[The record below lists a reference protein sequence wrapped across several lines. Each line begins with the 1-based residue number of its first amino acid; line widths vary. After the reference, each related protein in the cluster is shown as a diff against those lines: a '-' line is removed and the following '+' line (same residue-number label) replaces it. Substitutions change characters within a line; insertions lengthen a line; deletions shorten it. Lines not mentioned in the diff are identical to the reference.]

1 VLFAPQAALLQ
12 WDVPTIEGADMYTLY
27 YSPGTASLAV
37 HLALIELGVPHRLER
52 VDLDGKQQK
61 SAEYL
66 RLNPNGVVPTL
77 VVEGRAMY
85 ECAAL
90 LLYLA
95 ERHTVAGLAPA
106 DGTREREPY
115 LQWILHFAN
124 TVQPAFRAWFYPN
137 EPAGEANAEAARAS
151 ARTRV
156 ESCFDRLE
164 AHLAEHGPY
173 VAGAHYSVADM
184 LGVMLMRW
192 SRNMPRPATAWPH
205 CRALA
210 ERVKSRPAWAT
221 LYEREGLTEGA

>member
-1 VLFAPQAALLQ
+1 MV
-12 WDVPTIEGADMYTLY
+12 TLY
-27 YSPGTASLAV
+27 YSPGAASFAV
-37 HLALIELGVPHRLER
+37 HLALIELGVAHRLER

-77 VVEGRAMY
+77 VVEGRPMY

-95 ERHTVAGLAPA
+95 ESHAQVGLVPEE
-106 DGTREREPY
+106 GTREREPY
-115 LQWILHFAN
+115 LQWIVHFAN
-124 TVQPAFRAWFYPN
+124 TLQSAFRAWFYPH
-137 EPAGEANAEAARAS
+137 EPAGEANAEAVKAC
-151 ARTRV
+151 ARTRI
-156 ESCFDRLE
+156 ESCWDRLE
-164 AHLAEHGPY
+164 AHLATQGPY

-192 SRNMPRPATAWPH
+192 SRNMPKPATAWPH

-210 ERVKSRPAWAT
+210 ERIKARPAWRT
-221 LYEREGLTEGA
+221 LYEREGLTEWA